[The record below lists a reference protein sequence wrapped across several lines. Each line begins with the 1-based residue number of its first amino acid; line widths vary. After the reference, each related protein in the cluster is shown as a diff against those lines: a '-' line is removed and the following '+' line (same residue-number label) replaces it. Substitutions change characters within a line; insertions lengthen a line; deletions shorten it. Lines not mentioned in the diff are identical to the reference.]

1 MGACTCRSCCFGF
14 VCVLEDQS
22 TRKRYNSRKDV
33 VFGLNA
39 RNVDKTGVCSA
50 VRGVAAE
57 ETLVWARD

>member
-1 MGACTCRSCCFGF
+1 VYIF
-14 VCVLEDQS
+14 EDQS
-22 TRKRYNSRKDV
+22 TRKGYDSGEDV

-57 ETLVWARD
+57 ETLVCARLDSANQ